1 MKEKGTTLKEGWSF
15 LSTGLD
21 VQRAMVDLEKRQ
33 QNGDLGEDEM
43 ARLEQELSGTLLLVA
58 WKGSKFELSAV
69 LRQVVDTGQFSLSS
83 FSSSILAFADEM
95 ERILTVL
102 AKESSEITET
112 ILMNRAKAILFIGA
126 ILKAVVPEAG
136 DEERRQ
142 MEKLVADAN
151 ARRKEKGKKPTKS
164 GASTP
169 PIVSA
174 APGTAPAPAAT
185 EEKKL

>member
-69 LRQVVDTGQFSLSS
+69 LRQVVDTGQFSLF

>member
-69 LRQVVDTGQFSLSS
+69 LRQVVDTGQFS
-83 FSSSILAFADEM
+83 FSLIRHLCF
-95 ERILTVL
+95 
-102 AKESSEITET
+102 
-112 ILMNRAKAILFIGA
+112 N
-126 ILKAVVPEAG
+126 
-136 DEERRQ
+136 
-142 MEKLVADAN
+142 
-151 ARRKEKGKKPTKS
+151 
-164 GASTP
+164 
-169 PIVSA
+169 
-174 APGTAPAPAAT
+174 
-185 EEKKL
+185 